1 MVASFFVIAR
11 GFRVWWQVFSGGK
24 RLVCAHVL
32 CARVGL
38 WELMKQRL
46 LRSFS
51 LLVGGF
57 EQSVF
62 VFWFVLLF
70 GMLLGVWGNT
80 GLLFYRITPL
90 YRQDLFGWV
99 LFVGWCVV

>member
-1 MVASFFVIAR
+1 MQCFAVWAAAVFQVRQVPHACVVCGLGVDEAR
-11 GFRVWWQVFSGGK
+11 IF
-24 RLVCAHVL
+24 C
-32 CARVGL
+32 GL
-38 WELMKQRL
+38 
-46 LRSFS
+46 SA

-80 GLLFYRITPL
+80 GLLF
-90 YRQDLFGWV
+90 
-99 LFVGWCVV
+99 

>member
-1 MVASFFVIAR
+1 MRLDHLLSKEKIIVSLFCRLVGCWLVPRGGKFFAIAR

-46 LRSFS
+46 LRSFG
-51 LLVGGF
+51 LVGWR
-57 EQSVF
+57 V
-62 VFWFVLLF
+62 
-70 GMLLGVWGNT
+70 
-80 GLLFYRITPL
+80 
-90 YRQDLFGWV
+90 
-99 LFVGWCVV
+99 

>member
-1 MVASFFVIAR
+1 MRLDHLLSKEKILLICFVAWLGVWLGTWLVASFFAVAR

-46 LRSFS
+46 LRSFG
-51 LLVGGF
+51 LVGWR
-57 EQSVF
+57 V
-62 VFWFVLLF
+62 
-70 GMLLGVWGNT
+70 
-80 GLLFYRITPL
+80 
-90 YRQDLFGWV
+90 
-99 LFVGWCVV
+99 